1 MFKTFRAL
9 CLLFVTASAL
19 ACGNSA
25 NDLPVTP
32 TIGTVATVQGTVMRA
47 NTYIT
52 LSGVV
57 ISIGGVTLRTGPDG
71 TYAISG
77 LKPGEALLTA
87 EREGYQRFSEKVAL
101 EGARTFN
108 IFLWPSDATSRT
120 LTR

>member
-9 CLLFVTASAL
+9 CFLLLTASTL

-25 NDLPVTP
+25 NDLPVAP
-32 TIGTVATVQGTVMRA
+32 TIGTIATVQGTVVRA
-47 NTYIT
+47 DTYTT

-57 ISIGGVTLRTGPDG
+57 IAIDGVTLRTGRDG

-87 EREGYQRFSEKVAL
+87 DREGYHRFSEKVVL

-108 IFLWPSDATSRT
+108 FFLWPSD
-120 LTR
+120 